1 MTHSKQVWL
10 RCITA
15 TVGGYAISTGFS
27 IALVPALTVWLNYTL
42 STSVLI
48 TTMLSYLCYFIV
60 IILSFCLPTLLSLWR
75 NLFIFCTLLLACYQI
90 AIHNNLHVN
99 SKTESVLSMMSK
111 QTISHSITTINSH
124 TLNLTYSNNS

>member
-75 NLFIFCTLLLACYQI
+75 NLFIFCALLLACYQM
-90 AIHNNLHVN
+90 AIPNDLHVN

>member
-75 NLFIFCTLLLACYQI
+75 NLFIFCALLLTCYQM
-90 AIHNNLHVN
+90 AINNSLHVN

>member
-75 NLFIFCTLLLACYQI
+75 NLFIFCALLLTCYQM
-90 AIHNNLHVN
+90 AIHNSLHVN